1 MHTVKQA
8 EKIILDH
15 CLEWGLETVPLE
27 QSWGRIL
34 REDLRADR
42 DFPPFDRVTMDG
54 IAIRHE
60 RFAAGQRRFPVVGVQ
75 AAGQPPLNLAQGDAC
90 LEVMT
95 GAMLPEGADTIIRY
109 EDLLLEDG
117 FAQVQSDAVQL
128 RQNLH
133 TRGIDR
139 RAGDLLVPAGR
150 QIAAPEV
157 ATAASVGKAALRVA
171 RLPRV
176 AIVSTGDE
184 LVEVAAAPLPHQIRR
199 SNVQAVQA
207 VLAEQLRME
216 GQLFHFADDREQ
228 IAAGMARILAEFDVV
243 VLSGAVSE
251 GKFDYVPQVL
261 GALGVEQCFHKIA
274 QRPGK
279 PFWFGHFRRRAVVF
293 ALPGNPVS
301 AFLCAWRYLMPFLRR
316 SLGQEPLP
324 PAPAAVLT
332 TEVAFKPALTYFL
345 PVKLCFAN
353 NGTVQAAP
361 LPGHG
366 SGDLANLND
375 ADGFVE
381 LPPDRDVFLA
391 GEVFPLLPYR
401 SNHALR

>member
-1 MHTVKQA
+1 M
-8 EKIILDH
+8 
-15 CLEWGLETVPLE
+15 PLE

-60 RFAAGQRRFPVVGVQ
+60 QFAAGQRRFPVAGVQ
-75 AAGQPPLNLAQGDAC
+75 AAGQPPLRLPQGDAC

-95 GAMLPEGADTIIRY
+95 GAMLPEGTDTIIRY

-133 TRGIDR
+133 ARGIDR
-139 RAGDLLVPAGR
+139 RTGDLLVPAGR

-157 ATAASVGKAALRVA
+157 ATAASVGKATLRVA

-184 LVEVAAAPLPHQIRR
+184 LVEVAAAPLPYQIRR

-207 VLAEQLRME
+207 VLAEQLRIE

-228 IAAGMARILAEFDVV
+228 ISTGMDRILAEFDVV
-243 VLSGAVSE
+243 VLTGAVSE

-324 PAPAAVLT
+324 PAPAAVLAT
-332 TEVAFKPALTYFL
+332 DVAFKPALTYFL
-345 PVKLCFAN
+345 PVKLHFAN

-366 SGDLANLND
+366 SGDLVNLND

-381 LPPDRDVFLA
+381 LPSGRDTFRA
-391 GEVFPLLPYR
+391 GEVFPLLSYR